1 MPKKTF
7 NETMKEKLDN
17 CASIFDK
24 FKTTANG
31 KYLNSKKNNHF
42 CLEQIAEQIKITFLM
57 ALQHVIAGPK
67 LL

>member
-31 KYLNSKKNNHF
+31 KYLNSKKIIIFVLNR
-42 CLEQIAEQIKITFLM
+42 
-57 ALQHVIAGPK
+57 LQNK
-67 LL
+67 